1 MLQLRR
7 TATDVPPFF
16 ELAGLGY
23 FFEAQLKFFANCG
36 IKRE

>member
-16 ELAGLGY
+16 ELAGLGC
-23 FFEAQLKFFANCG
+23 FFEA
-36 IKRE
+36 